1 MPPPHPPS
9 LPSPPS
15 TDNDATHKS
24 KPTKRTK
31 TSKPGPRGA
40 KRVTAAAA
48 AAAAAV
54 ASGSR
59 SPEMGDG
66 RHKRVW
72 KACERCRMK
81 KTKCDGESP
90 CKRCRDDGLVCTAG
104 HRKKAEFKQ
113 LPRGYAEVLENTQ
126 YALIATVHKLYA
138 MVLAGEQ
145 WTLEPPV
152 VNARGQP
159 VIHDIAA
166 KLGCIRAESGGGAG
180 GMMEFPADAAEFA
193 ELQRRLESEE
203 RASAGEGGGEMGGIL
218 SGSAPATTGPES
230 QFGDDSFC
238 EDFDPGFEMEDDFG
252 DVDGAGYG
260 DVSPFSD
267 GPVGGFGMDG
277 LQSLQSGG
285 YEEFIPTS
293 SSSPSL
299 PSTTATV
306 SGVPQMR
313 LPTQQQLQLTPQQQ
327 QQQQAALRAQRNRI
341 GCPSNAS
348 TDAAT
353 TPTHTP
359 ATTTATSSPA
369 RTAGEA
375 DADPPTAAATTA
387 ATTTRSRFQGSAAAV
402 GWPCSDGGAD
412 ESSYARGDVC
422 WCWGSDGRWYG
433 SNGRRWDDKT

>member
-15 TDNDATHKS
+15 TDNDVTHKKAS
-24 KPTKRTK
+24 KRTK
-31 TSKPGPRGA
+31 SSKPGPRGA

-48 AAAAAV
+48 AAAP
-54 ASGSR
+54 SGSR

-145 WTLEPPV
+145 WTLDPPV

-166 KLGCIRAESGGGAG
+166 KLGCIRADPGSASSGGV
-180 GMMEFPADAAEFA
+180 MEFPADAAEFA
-193 ELQRRLESEE
+193 ALQRRLESEE
-203 RASAGEGGGEMGGIL
+203 RGGGGGGAGEMGGVFG
-218 SGSAPATTGPES
+218 SGTLTATTTTGPES

-238 EDFDPGFEMEDDFG
+238 DEFDPGFEMEDDFPDMDSG
-252 DVDGAGYG
+252 GAGGYG
-260 DVSPFSD
+260 DVSPFEDRSVV
-267 GPVGGFGMDG
+267 GAGGFGMDG
-277 LQSLQSGG
+277 LQGLQGG
-285 YEEFIPTS
+285 GFDEFIPVPAAA
-293 SSSPSL
+293 SPAL
-299 PSTTATV
+299 PNAAAAAAV
-306 SGVPQMR
+306 VAGGQMR
-313 LPTQQQLQLTPQQQ
+313 VPSQLGMATPPQQQ
-327 QQQQAALRAQRNRI
+327 QQQQAALRAQQARQMQMLQQQQQQQQQQGLDFRDQDQWA
-341 GCPSNAS
+341 GP
-348 TDAAT
+348 AAMEEQMR
-353 TPTHTP
+353 
-359 ATTTATSSPA
+359 ALM
-369 RTAGEA
+369 R
-375 DADPPTAAATTA
+375 
-387 ATTTRSRFQGSAAAV
+387 
-402 GWPCSDGGAD
+402 GGMYTGGGMGGGMD
-412 ESSYARGDVC
+412 
-422 WCWGSDGRWYG
+422 
-433 SNGRRWDDKT
+433 

>member
-1 MPPPHPPS
+1 M
-9 LPSPPS
+9 
-15 TDNDATHKS
+15 NKS
-24 KPTKRTK
+24 KPTSKRTK

-40 KRVTAAAA
+40 KRVSAAAA
-48 AAAAAV
+48 AATGG
-54 ASGSR
+54 SGSR

-166 KLGCIRAESGGGAG
+166 KLGCIRADPSSSTSGGAI
-180 GMMEFPADAAEFA
+180 EFPADAAEFA
-193 ELQRRLESEE
+193 ALQRRLESEE
-203 RASAGEGGGEMGGIL
+203 RAGGEGGEMGGIL
-218 SGSAPATTGPES
+218 SATTGPES

-252 DVDGAGYG
+252 DVDGGAGYG

-267 GPVGGFGMDG
+267 GPGGFAMDG
-277 LQSLQSGG
+277 LQSLQQGG
-285 YEEFIPTS
+285 YDEFIPAS
-293 SSSPSL
+293 SSSPAIPTAAVAGGQMQL
-299 PSTTATV
+299 PS
-306 SGVPQMR
+306 
-313 LPTQQQLQLTPQQQ
+313 QLQLTPQQQ
-327 QQQQAALRAQRNRI
+327 QQQQAALRAQQARQMQMLQQQQQQQGLDFREQNQWA
-341 GCPSNAS
+341 GP
-348 TDAAT
+348 AAMEEQMRVLMR
-353 TPTHTP
+353 
-359 ATTTATSSPA
+359 SGMY
-369 RTAGEA
+369 AGGGGMGMGA
-375 DADPPTAAATTA
+375 M
-387 ATTTRSRFQGSAAAV
+387 G
-402 GWPCSDGGAD
+402 GDGTIRPNLLECGFGAGG
-412 ESSYARGDVC
+412 Y
-422 WCWGSDGRWYG
+422 
-433 SNGRRWDDKT
+433 

>member
-1 MPPPHPPS
+1 MPPPHHPPS

-15 TDNDATHKS
+15 TDNDVTHK
-24 KPTKRTK
+24 KPSKRTK
-31 TSKPGPRGA
+31 SSKPGPRGA
-40 KRVTAAAA
+40 KRVTAAVAQGG
-48 AAAAAV
+48 

-145 WTLEPPV
+145 WTLDPPV

-166 KLGCIRAESGGGAG
+166 KLGCIRADPSREGGGA
-180 GMMEFPADAAEFA
+180 MEFPADAAEFA

-203 RASAGEGGGEMGGIL
+203 RASAGEGGEMSGGML
-218 SGSAPATTGPES
+218 SAVTGPES

-238 EDFDPGFEMEDDFG
+238 DDFDPGFEMEDDFP
-252 DVDGAGYG
+252 DVDGAGGYG

-267 GPVGGFGMDG
+267 GPGGFSMDG
-277 LQSLQSGG
+277 LQSLQQGG
-285 YEEFIPTS
+285 YEDFIPAS
-293 SSSPSL
+293 SSSPAL
-299 PSTTATV
+299 PTAAV
-306 SGVPQMR
+306 AGVQMR
-313 LPTQQQLQLTPQQQ
+313 IPTQLQLTPQQQ
-327 QQQQAALRAQRNRI
+327 QQQQAALRAQQARQMQILQQQQNQQTIDFRDQQQAQWVD
-341 GCPSNAS
+341 P
-348 TDAAT
+348 AAMEEQMR
-353 TPTHTP
+353 
-359 ATTTATSSPA
+359 ALM
-369 RTAGEA
+369 RGEMY
-375 DADPPTAAATTA
+375 T
-387 ATTTRSRFQGSAAAV
+387 
-402 GWPCSDGGAD
+402 GGA
-412 ESSYARGDVC
+412 G
-422 WCWGSDGRWYG
+422 
-433 SNGRRWDDKT
+433 

>member
-54 ASGSR
+54 AAGSGSR

-166 KLGCIRAESGGGAG
+166 KLG
-180 GMMEFPADAAEFA
+180 
-193 ELQRRLESEE
+193 
-203 RASAGEGGGEMGGIL
+203 
-218 SGSAPATTGPES
+218 
-230 QFGDDSFC
+230 
-238 EDFDPGFEMEDDFG
+238 
-252 DVDGAGYG
+252 
-260 DVSPFSD
+260 
-267 GPVGGFGMDG
+267 
-277 LQSLQSGG
+277 
-285 YEEFIPTS
+285 
-293 SSSPSL
+293 
-299 PSTTATV
+299 
-306 SGVPQMR
+306 
-313 LPTQQQLQLTPQQQ
+313 
-327 QQQQAALRAQRNRI
+327 
-341 GCPSNAS
+341 
-348 TDAAT
+348 
-353 TPTHTP
+353 
-359 ATTTATSSPA
+359 
-369 RTAGEA
+369 
-375 DADPPTAAATTA
+375 
-387 ATTTRSRFQGSAAAV
+387 
-402 GWPCSDGGAD
+402 
-412 ESSYARGDVC
+412 
-422 WCWGSDGRWYG
+422 
-433 SNGRRWDDKT
+433 